1 MQMYGE
7 YHILTS
13 RLYINIGIVYE
24 DNNDYRK
31 AYSYFKRWARVSEEI
46 LGPEHPKTQR
56 AKGVLRES
64 RYRRIAQDLGE
75 WDAYEDTDDNNDD
88 NGDDDDGE
96 DEENADLEHNY
107 DDVVNVVNIQML
119 TSQDEVQL
127 GSNVWG
133 DNNESSAASQ
143 SAAGASEDTNGS
155 AQNEVVMNGFVEEQ
169 QNGEEEDASTCEEN
183 TDTEN
188 LYDDNFEDYDEQYIL
203 NSESGPVFEEFNT
216 EEFALNLDDDY
227 DNDYEVN
234 ELASLILEDCDNRF
248 APDSHEEDNDR
259 MWFESIQWRGHNN
272 IVSVCLQFRLAALEI
287 CSHICWGWLPYHSL
301 PFGAVKYIVVWA
313 TNRSFCPWA

>member
-31 AYSYFKRWARVSEEI
+31 AYAYFKRWARVSEEI

-75 WDAYEDTDDNNDD
+75 WDAYDDADDNNDD
-88 NGDDDDGE
+88 NGDDDGE
-96 DEENADLEHNY
+96 DLENADLEHSY

-119 TSQDEVQL
+119 TSQDEVHL

-133 DNNESSAASQ
+133 DNNDTQAAARSGGGSSNESDDQ
-143 SAAGASEDTNGS
+143 T
-155 AQNEVVMNGFVEEQ
+155 EVVMNGFVEERHT
-169 QNGEEEDASTCEEN
+169 EEEDPSTCEEN

-188 LYDDNFEDYDEQYIL
+188 LYDDNFEDYDEQYI
-203 NSESGPVFEEFNT
+203 FNT
-216 EEFALNLDDDY
+216 EGGLPMEDMTEELAMYLEE
-227 DNDYEVN
+227 DNDN
-234 ELASLILEDCDNRF
+234 EFDVSEFTSLILEDCDNRF
-248 APDSHEEDNDR
+248 ADPGTEEDSNR
-259 MWFESIQWRGHNN
+259 M
-272 IVSVCLQFRLAALEI
+272 
-287 CSHICWGWLPYHSL
+287 
-301 PFGAVKYIVVWA
+301 
-313 TNRSFCPWA
+313 